1 MKQILVLLSLT
12 LLFACSKPAHETLFP
27 ATNKAAADRSA
38 LVAWTLPDA
47 TFTTGQTVEAKFS
60 VSGFDDLTAF
70 QFAMQFDTAT
80 LGYQNITFTGAIPYF
95 NLDCIGMEWMGYFL
109 EPGEVRVAWVHYAA
123 GGLSI
128 PAGTECFSLFFTA
141 KKAGTLAAAFPH
153 WPGNPI
159 LPSEASDGDFN
170 IIPLTVSYIPIAP
183 PINPPGG
190 NNGNPKKKKK
200 RN

>member
-1 MKQILVLLSLT
+1 MKKALIFLSILFV
-12 LLFACSKPAHETLFP
+12 FGCSKQPIETTP
-27 ATNKAAADRSA
+27 TNRAAADRSA
-38 LVAWTLPDA
+38 LVAWSLPDVA
-47 TFTTGQTVEAKFS
+47 FTTGQTVEAKFS

-70 QFAMQFDTAT
+70 QFAMQFDTSA
-80 LGYQNITFTGAIPYF
+80 LAYQNITFTGAIPYF

-109 EPGEVRVAWVHYAA
+109 EPGEVRVGWVHGAA

-128 PAGTECFSLFFTA
+128 PAGTEAFSIFFTA

-153 WPGNPI
+153 WPGNPVF
-159 LPSEASDGDFN
+159 PSEASDGDFN
-170 IIPLTVSYIPIAP
+170 ILPLTVTYIPIAP

-200 RN
+200 HN

>member
-1 MKQILVLLSLT
+1 MKKTLFILLLLSV
-12 LLFACSKPAHETLFP
+12 FGCAKQPAETP

-38 LVAWTLPDA
+38 LVAWTLPDVA
-47 TFTTGQTVEAKFS
+47 FTTGQTVEAKFS
-60 VSGFDDLTAF
+60 VAGFDDLTAF

-80 LGYQNITFTGAIPYF
+80 FAYQNITFTGAIPYF

-123 GGLSI
+123 GGLSV

-141 KKAGTLAAAFPH
+141 KKAGTLSAAFPH

-159 LPSEASDGDFN
+159 LPSEASDGAFN
-170 IIPLTVSYIPIAP
+170 ILPLTVTYIQPA

-200 RN
+200 RE